1 MESCTEY
8 ALEKKRG
15 FYLDPRTKLLFM
27 VVVVTLLFVAH
38 DSVVFVCV
46 LTGIPLVLL
55 LTNHQWKTATIYG
68 VLFVLAIIFNYYRD
82 FIEIP
87 PVLNGIVALLIELV
101 MRFFPGFMMGYYII
115 KSTKADEFVSAME
128 RWHITKKVLIP
139 IAVVFRFVPTMQEEA
154 HSITEAMKMREIRFG
169 TKKFWRSPGSLLE
182 YRLIPLLI
190 SVVKIGDELS
200 ASALTRGL
208 GRQGKRSSIARIG
221 FTWQDFLILVISI
234 LMVFCALIRG

>member
-8 ALEKKRG
+8 AMEKKRG

-68 VLFVLAIIFNYYRD
+68 VLFVLAIILNYYRD

-128 RWHITKKVLIP
+128 R
-139 IAVVFRFVPTMQEEA
+139 
-154 HSITEAMKMREIRFG
+154 
-169 TKKFWRSPGSLLE
+169 
-182 YRLIPLLI
+182 
-190 SVVKIGDELS
+190 
-200 ASALTRGL
+200 
-208 GRQGKRSSIARIG
+208 
-221 FTWQDFLILVISI
+221 
-234 LMVFCALIRG
+234 

>member
-128 RWHITKKVLIP
+128 RWHITKK
-139 IAVVFRFVPTMQEEA
+139 
-154 HSITEAMKMREIRFG
+154 
-169 TKKFWRSPGSLLE
+169 
-182 YRLIPLLI
+182 Y
-190 SVVKIGDELS
+190 
-200 ASALTRGL
+200 
-208 GRQGKRSSIARIG
+208 
-221 FTWQDFLILVISI
+221 
-234 LMVFCALIRG
+234 